1 MSHVSDARLVQ
12 KVSDEFAGWRI
23 WGNPSMY
30 RLAGVSGVCRCIMQC
45 SLAAVLPPPPF
56 FFPFPGMKLA
66 PHASCMVY
74 ARYRAI
80 ITFWR
85 HTSFELKCKR
95 VGSSSWRNG
104 KLARERS
111 EVQIGH
117 GKHECRDR
125 VSHVHIDFRFFNT
138 EICRPSAHSTACA
151 RKYFA

>member
-1 MSHVSDARLVQ
+1 MENLGKPEYVQIGWCQWCMQVYNAMLAR
-12 KVSDEFAGWRI
+12 SCAT
-23 WGNPSMY
+23 
-30 RLAGVSGVCRCIMQC
+30 
-45 SLAAVLPPPPF
+45 PPPF